1 MIRETY
7 TGRNPRAYIRMNRRE
22 FLKAATAGIL
32 GVGLA
37 PAGVLAEVAR
47 AVPAGAGKS
56 GDDDIKDYLHKMH
69 LFSRPHAYDVFLDRN
84 DFRLLKSSVRRF
96 KRLQRTVG
104 HGNFQLLDFDDAIR
118 IARSYSRVG
127 RFTRAELDFLE
138 MIFYEDPAFYGF
150 FGEKPV
156 KDLASRIP
164 KREVIKIRNSGNYL
178 YKGSPL
184 ETFKGIKKQLGDKVI
199 LTSGVRNVIKQ
210 FLLFLN
216 KAYQNK
222 GNLSLASRSLA
233 PPGYSYHGI
242 SDFDVGQVGFGAAN
256 FTERFITT
264 DVYRELEALG
274 YMKLRYP
281 QDNMLGV
288 RFEPWHIKV
297 KS

>member
-1 MIRETY
+1 
-7 TGRNPRAYIRMNRRE
+7 MNRRE

-56 GDDDIKDYLHKMH
+56 GDDHIKDYLNKMH
-69 LFSRPHAYDVFLDRN
+69 LFSRPHEDDVFLDRSN
-84 DFRLLKSSVRRF
+84 FKLLKSCVRRF
-96 KRLQRTVG
+96 KRLQRIVG
-104 HGNFQLLDFDDAIR
+104 HGNFQLLNFDDAIR
-118 IARSYSRVG
+118 TGRSYSRVG

-164 KREVIKIRNSGNYL
+164 RREVVKIRNSGNYL
-178 YKGSPL
+178 YNGLPL
-184 ETFKGIKKQLGDKVI
+184 ETFKGIKKQLGDKVV
-199 LTSGVRNVIKQ
+199 LTSGVRSVIKQ

-216 KAYQNK
+216 KAYQSN

-242 SDFDVGQVGFGAAN
+242 SDFDVGQVGFGPAN

-274 YMKLRYP
+274 YMELRYP